1 MMHNLKFVSLSPS
14 FLAFSFLLLF
24 LTLFSFTSTITYAEN
39 NSSQLLISNE
49 ISREINLGEMGRLYL
64 TDSYFITSNV
74 ANLKK
79 ITIPLPQ
86 DVYQVS
92 AHDPLGGLTVALE
105 DKNATITLRIILQEG
120 ESSRFTLTSELPWEN
135 YIDQYGW
142 SDFNFTFTFFES
154 FNLTIKELAVSV
166 VLPEGAEF
174 ISSSVTPNDTYKSI
188 FQETV
193 SYKFYNF
200 TLFDNQSFLITYDY
214 IIFWASFRPTLW
226 MGILIVF
233 VYTIALL
240 RRAPKPSLPFLPL
253 SFDVIRRFV
262 AAYED
267 KTKALFELKSM
278 EESLRKGSL
287 PRRRYRV
294 RRKTLEGRLSGI
306 TNVLNDLQNEIRE
319 AGPRYADVMGRIEVA
334 ETELEGVEEN
344 IRRVETR
351 YRAREL
357 SSEAYRKLL
366 EEYRRRR
373 ERTETTLNGLLL
385 RLQEEVR

>member
-1 MMHNLKFVSLSPS
+1 MYNLKFVSLSPS

-24 LTLFSFTSTITYAEN
+24 LTLFSFTSTITYAET
-39 NSSQLLISNE
+39 NSSQLIISNE
-49 ISREINLGEMGRLYL
+49 INREINLGEMGRLTL

-74 ANLKK
+74 ANLRE
-79 ITIPLPQ
+79 ITIRLPQ
-86 DVYQVS
+86 DAYQVS
-92 AHDPLGGLTVALE
+92 AHDPLGSLTVALE
-105 DKNATITLRIILQEG
+105 DNNATITLRIILQEG
-120 ESSRFTLTSELPWEN
+120 ESGRFTLTYALPWEN

-142 SDFNFTFTFFES
+142 SDFNFTFTFYES
-154 FNLTIKELAVSV
+154 FNWTIKELAVSV

-174 ISSSVTPNDTYKSI
+174 ISSSVTPNDIHKSV

-193 SYKFYNF
+193 SYYHYNF
-200 TLFDNQSFLITYDY
+200 TLFDSQSFLITYDY

-226 MGILIVF
+226 MGILVVIV
-233 VYTIALL
+233 YAIALL
-240 RRAPKPSLPFLPL
+240 RHSPKPSLTFIPL
-253 SFDVIRRFV
+253 SSDVIRRFV

-267 KTKALFELKSM
+267 KTKTLFELKSM
-278 EESLRKGSL
+278 EQSVRKGSL

-306 TNVLNDLQNEIRE
+306 TNVLTDLQNEIRE
-319 AGPRYADVMGRIEVA
+319 VGPRYADVMGRIEVV
-334 ETELEGVEEN
+334 ETELEGVEED

-351 YRAREL
+351 YRRREL

-373 ERTETTLNGLLL
+373 ERTETTLNGLLI